1 MTRSYHS
8 LPLTLLWLCVAVDL
22 KWEFPGPTETVLPP
36 SPPTSISHRLA
47 PLLLGSGHTVF
58 LCVPQTL
65 KLIHISRLCHLRFLL
80 PGKVSCQLW
89 HGWLF
94 LHTHFS
100 TQKPPLR
107 TLILPYY
114 PQQADRPSWTH
125 PVFFFMAPTMI
136 WVTWFVYSLNVW
148 FLS

>member
-1 MTRSYHS
+1 MTRFYHS
-8 LPLTLLWLCVAVDL
+8 RPLTLLWLCVAIDL
-22 KWEFPGPTETVLPP
+22 KWEFPGPTETVLHP
-36 SPPTSISHRLA
+36 SPPTSPTTSP
-47 PLLLGSGHTVF
+47 PLLLGSGHTVS

-94 LHTHFS
+94 PHTHFS
-100 TQKPPLR
+100 TQKPLLR
-107 TLILPYY
+107 ALILPYY
-114 PQQADRPSWTH
+114 PQQADRASWTH

-136 WVTWFVYSLNVW
+136 WVTRFVYFLIVW